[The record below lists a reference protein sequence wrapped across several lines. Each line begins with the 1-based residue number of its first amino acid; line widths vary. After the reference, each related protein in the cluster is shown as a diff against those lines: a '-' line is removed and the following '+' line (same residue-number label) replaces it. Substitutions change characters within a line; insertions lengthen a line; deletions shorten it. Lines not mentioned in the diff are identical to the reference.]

1 MDIIRMKLS
10 GDVSHGP
17 SVKMI
22 DGNDEEKNM
31 SQLRSNATAIA
42 AIAAAMFTVPATVQ
56 AAQQRSFVSGF
67 GSDADNCTLLAPCRS
82 FGSAILQTFAGG
94 EVVVLDSAGYGP
106 VTITGPISIIAPP
119 GVYAGIT
126 VSTGVG
132 VTINAGVNDVV
143 VLRGL
148 DINAIAGPTTD
159 GIVVGSGL
167 RVVIDR
173 CTVSNFPVG
182 SGLLVNS
189 SGQTDVDVTDTL
201 IRDNQIGVR
210 HTGSGILNQVTL
222 SRVRLAS
229 NGTGVSATGVGLF
242 VRLIES
248 TVVGNSDGLFFDP
261 GVNRTVRFDVERS
274 QIIGNNIAVRA
285 APTNVGAKVLGV
297 INETLVAENGSFG
310 IVANA
315 NAGATATLSVSNSTI
330 RYNGTGLRS
339 QQAGSTIVFRN
350 NRITD
355 HGTGIQSV
363 GGGALLTG
371 QGNLLHDNTVP
382 GAATGPA
389 TLL

>member
-1 MDIIRMKLS
+1 MLQIR
-10 GDVSHGP
+10 P
-17 SVKMI
+17 
-22 DGNDEEKNM
+22 
-31 SQLRSNATAIA
+31 NAVAMAT
-42 AIAAAMFTVPATVQ
+42 IAAAMLAGSTPVQ
-56 AAQQRSFVSGF
+56 AVQQRSFVSQFGF
-67 GSDADNCTLLAPCRS
+67 DTDPCTLTLPCRS
-82 FGSAILQTFAGG
+82 FGTAILQTLAGG

-106 VTITGPISIIAPP
+106 VAITGPISIIAPP

-126 VSTGVG
+126 VSAGVG
-132 VTINAGVNDVV
+132 VAINAGGTDVV

-148 DINAIAGPTTD
+148 DINGIGGAD

-173 CTVSNFPVG
+173 CTVSNFPAG
-182 SGLLVNS
+182 SGLHVNP

-201 IRDNQIGVR
+201 IRDNQFGVR

-248 TVVGNSDGLFFDP
+248 AVVGNGIGDGLHFNP
-261 GVNRTVRFDVERS
+261 GINRTVRFDVERS
-274 QIIGNNIAVRA
+274 QIIGNNIAVNA
-285 APTNVGAKVLGV
+285 APANSGAKVLGV

-315 NAGATATLSVSNSTI
+315 FAGATATLSVSNSTI
-330 RYNGTGLRS
+330 RYNGSGLRS

-355 HGTGIQSV
+355 HGFGIQAV

-371 QGNLLHDNTVP
+371 SGNLLHDNTTP
-382 GAATGPA
+382 GAATGFA